1 MMEHNGR
8 ACDVAPAREM
18 GRNIGQLG
26 SDVITL
32 MELQTE
38 LLQADLRQ
46 WTQTMVKA
54 VVALVVAMVL
64 LLASMP
70 ILLMSLG
77 YFINEAADL
86 SMAVS
91 MLIAAG
97 IAILVAAIS
106 AATGVWMLKREKK
119 VLPRFRSELKQN
131 IAWLKH
137 VLKSRSDVAPTRAK
151 AVV

>member
-1 MMEHNGR
+1 MIEHNGR
-8 ACDVAPAREM
+8 ACNVAPGREM
-18 GRNIGQLG
+18 RRNISQLG

-54 VVALVVAMVL
+54 VVALLVALVL
-64 LLASMP
+64 LLASTP

-77 YFINEAADL
+77 YFINESTDL
-86 SMAVS
+86 SMAAS
-91 MLIAAG
+91 MIIAAG
-97 IAILVAAIS
+97 VAILVAAIF
-106 AATGVWMLKREKK
+106 AAVGFWMLKREKS
-119 VLPRFRSELKQN
+119 VLSRFRSELKQN

-137 VLKSRSDVAPTRAK
+137 VLKSPSEVAPTGAE